1 MIREL
6 RRRWRAARPLD
17 EIDAVR
23 IAWTKHDPVEPAP
36 LLMIVSDAE
45 TNVELMRDVPVKV
58 TDWLVRGDFRPVLGA
73 NGLWV
78 RDRGRKAA

>member
-1 MIREL
+1 MIREI

-17 EIDAVR
+17 EVDAVR
-23 IAWTKHDPVEPAP
+23 IAWTKHEPAEPAP
-36 LLMIVSDAE
+36 LLMIVNDAE

-58 TDWLVRGDFRPVLGA
+58 RDWLDRSGFRPVLGA

-78 RDRGRKAA
+78 REGGRKAA